1 MTTLTPQTTDT
12 KAASHRFYD
21 IDLLRFLAALVVV
34 LYHYTFRGYAAD
46 QLSPIAF
53 PQLSEVFRYGY
64 LGVDLFFI
72 VSGFVIM
79 LSAQGRSASAFTIS
93 RIARLYPGYWV
104 CVSMTALTIYLF
116 GGDRFDLQLNQYLV
130 NLTMLQEFV
139 HVRSIDGV
147 YWTLAVE
154 LRFYFLVFLLIVS
167 GQLKRAE
174 PFMAA
179 WFLITCYLLLSNTNN
194 IFTLLLIP
202 RWSFYFIAGALFY
215 QVYVHGTSRF
225 RVGLIALCYLGAVWQ
240 SRHQLPIAA
249 TRYATELDPLIIGL
263 LIGLMFALFSAIAL
277 RKTHFISHPFLYY
290 LGILT
295 YPLYLLHE
303 NIGFI
308 IIRALSPYLPDE
320 AILLLTTLIMCIAS
334 WLVYQLVERPGG
346 KWLRQTLTGRL
357 AALRLPGKTKMV
369 DKL

>member
-1 MTTLTPQTTDT
+1 MSTSTPPTTD
-12 KAASHRFYD
+12 AQVASHRFYD

-53 PQLSEVFRYGY
+53 PLLSEVFRYGY

-93 RIARLYPGYWV
+93 RIARLYPGYWA

-116 GGDRFDLQLNQYLV
+116 GGDRFDVNLTQYLV

-167 GQLKRAE
+167 GQLKRTEA
-174 PFMAA
+174 FMAG
-179 WFLITCYLLLSNTNN
+179 WFLVTCYLLLSNTTN

-215 QVYVHGTSRF
+215 QVYSKGLTRF
-225 RVGLIALCYLGAVWQ
+225 RGLLIALCYVGAVWQ

-249 TRYATELDPLIIGL
+249 TRYATELDPLVIGL
-263 LIGLMFALFSAIAL
+263 LIGVMFVLFSAIAL
-277 RKTHFISHPFLYY
+277 RKTGFISHPFLFY

-308 IIRALSPYLPDE
+308 IIRALSPYLADE
-320 AILLLTTLIMCIAS
+320 VILLLTTLLMCVTS

-346 KWLRQTLTGRL
+346 KWLRQTITRRL
-357 AALRLPGKTKMV
+357 APLRLPGKTK
-369 DKL
+369 LGEET

>member
-1 MTTLTPQTTDT
+1 MNTSTPQTTEDQT
-12 KAASHRFYD
+12 TNHRFYD
-21 IDLLRFLAALVVV
+21 IDLLRFFAALVVV

-46 QLSPIAF
+46 QISPIAF
-53 PQLSEVFRYGY
+53 PQLSEIFRYGY

-72 VSGFVIM
+72 VSGFVIL
-79 LSAQGRSASAFTIS
+79 LSAQGRTASAFTIS
-93 RIARLYPGYWV
+93 RIARLYPGYWA

-116 GGDRFDLQLNQYLV
+116 GGDRFNVNLPQYLV

-154 LRFYFLVFLLIVS
+154 LRFYFLVFLLIAF
-167 GQLKRAE
+167 GQLKRTE
-174 PFMAA
+174 LYMGA
-179 WFLITCYLLLSNTNN
+179 WFIVTCYLLLSDANN
-194 IFTLLLIP
+194 IFTLLLFP

-215 QVYVHGTSRF
+215 QIYANGPSRY
-225 RVGLIALCYLGAVWQ
+225 RTGLITLCFVGAVWQ
-240 SRHQLPIAA
+240 SRGQLPVAA
-249 TRYATELDPLIIGL
+249 SRYGTELDPLVIAL

-277 RKTHFISHPFLYY
+277 RKTGFISHPFLFY

-308 IIRALSPYLPDE
+308 IIRGLSPYLPDE
-320 AILLLTTLIMCIAS
+320 IILVLTTLLMCIVS
-334 WLVYQLVERPGG
+334 WLVYLLVERPGG
-346 KWLRQTLTGRL
+346 KWLRQSLTRL
-357 AALRLPGKTKMV
+357 VASLRTPGKTRMG
-369 DKL
+369 DKA